1 MRTGT
6 VQQTE
11 VRSWTPVKTS
21 PHPKKAPQ
29 PEREK
34 KQNFQK
40 PPAQSAQPQLRQK
53 KAWSDDRK
61 DHFQSN
67 HRSQRPQPNSIP
79 SEQNPN
85 RTVPRLM
92 SAEQNSRQV
101 SSVTGSRANCLPQMA
116 TCPLPNTAHGT
127 RRLAHGTRRL
137 ALMNTMLL
145 LHLPLHIAQL
155 PNFHRPGLPT
165 RTLPLAPGH
174 RQCVT
179 LHG

>member
-67 HRSQRPQPNSIP
+67 HRSQRPQPNSTP

-116 TCPLPNTAHGT
+116 TCPLPNTAQ
-127 RRLAHGTRRL
+127 GTRRL
-137 ALMNTMLL
+137 ALMNTMLQ
-145 LHLPLHIAQL
+145 LHLPQHIARL
-155 PNFHRPGLPT
+155 PNSLFPGLPT
-165 RTLPLAPGH
+165 RTLPLASGH